1 MFATRRRPGRDRVR
15 EGARAAERVGFVL
28 LFVPKEGKQE
38 VVEAFEQVMPV
49 RRLSPTAREVA
60 DRLFFETVVCVHRE
74 R

>member
-1 MFATRRRPGRDRVR
+1 VS
-15 EGARAAERVGFVL
+15 FVL

-60 DRLFFETVVCVHRE
+60 DRLFLETVVRVHRE
-74 R
+74 GGGRVVRGDQLR

>member
-1 MFATRRRPGRDRVR
+1 LVFP
-15 EGARAAERVGFVL
+15 
-28 LFVPKEGKQE
+28 FVPKEGEQE

-60 DRLFFETVVCVHRE
+60 DRLFFETVVRVHRE